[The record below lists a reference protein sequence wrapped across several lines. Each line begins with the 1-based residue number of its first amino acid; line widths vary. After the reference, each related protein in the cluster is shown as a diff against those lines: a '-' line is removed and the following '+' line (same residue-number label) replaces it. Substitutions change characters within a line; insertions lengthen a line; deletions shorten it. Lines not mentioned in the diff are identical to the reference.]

1 MFKIKNFNDNDNVKI
16 IEQAGPFSILE
27 YQKDLSVYPSEA
39 VIAYFSKEMNIKKR
53 QIICNLNNTSGVT
66 LQAGAMQFMVGDVQA
81 ATGVKGAKDLVGKL
95 FTGKVTGETAIKP
108 EYSGTGFL
116 VTEPTY
122 KHIIPISMNEWNN
135 SVVLDDGL
143 FIACESSIRT
153 QAVMRKSVSSAV
165 AGGEGLFS
173 LGATGEGILLIE
185 SVVPKNELVEVEL
198 QNDQIKI
205 DGNMAIAWS
214 KSLDFTVERTTRSLV
229 GSAASGEGLVNVY
242 RGTGK
247 ILMAPVVRRP
257 IQTL

>member
-1 MFKIKNFNDNDNVKI
+1 
-16 IEQAGPFSILE
+16 
-27 YQKDLSVYPSEA
+27 
-39 VIAYFSKEMNIKKR
+39 MNIKKR